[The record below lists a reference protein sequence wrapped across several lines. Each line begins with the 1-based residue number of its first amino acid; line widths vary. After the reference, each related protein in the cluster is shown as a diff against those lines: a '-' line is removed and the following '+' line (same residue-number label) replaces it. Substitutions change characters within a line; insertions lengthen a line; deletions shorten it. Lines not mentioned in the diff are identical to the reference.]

1 MKVFTLYAMPLG
13 PSPSPTRSPTRA
25 PTASVRVTRIEKEG
39 YAMAAMAKAIPTLT
53 QLNNGNYLI
62 LSHRSICHIH
72 VGQYSFD
79 DKKVKVFLLMG
90 VMHRVLILSYRGAS
104 SYIVRHS
111 LTKALLFA

>member
-53 QLNNGNYLI
+53 QLNNGNYLV
-62 LSHRSICHIH
+62 LSYLIWQS
-72 VGQYSFD
+72 VVYMSD
-79 DKKVKVFLLMG
+79 NTLLMIKK
-90 VMHRVLILSYRGAS
+90 LKYF
-104 SYIVRHS
+104 Y
-111 LTKALLFA
+111 